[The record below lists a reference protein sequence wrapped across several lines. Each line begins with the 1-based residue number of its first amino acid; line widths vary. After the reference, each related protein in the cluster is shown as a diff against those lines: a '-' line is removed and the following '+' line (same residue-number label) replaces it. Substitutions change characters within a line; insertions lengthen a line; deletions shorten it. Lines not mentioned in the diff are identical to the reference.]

1 MESWLY
7 AVLLSVPAV
16 SCCSPGSPG
25 CPSPGSGGLPADP
38 GASPRPGSAESVM
51 VLVDRGRVAILRVSY

>member
-16 SCCSPGSPG
+16 SCCSLGSPG

-38 GASPRPGSAESVM
+38 GSSPRQDPPSPSWFSSTGVGLLYSE
-51 VLVDRGRVAILRVSY
+51 

>member
-16 SCCSPGSPG
+16 SCCSLGSPG
-25 CPSPGSGGLPADP
+25 CPSGVFLLTLAPRLAQDPPSPSWFSSTGVGLLY
-38 GASPRPGSAESVM
+38 SE
-51 VLVDRGRVAILRVSY
+51 